1 MKRLFLVVA
10 IALLAS
16 SSWAER
22 IVWDL
27 DVADTTFKTTWN
39 GASLYSYYVL
49 GSDTT
54 AITSFANAWTTS
66 YTADSSSVWGGSN
79 STWDNT
85 VIQPQA
91 RGFNTTATSGGYL
104 VVILWKDGNA
114 IYSWTDSPYMVS
126 DSGGIVYTD
135 YSYFNEEGYDTTSTS
150 GGNGGSWAKVGDTPV
165 PEPGMLAL
173 LALGVAGLALRRK
186 VA

>member
-16 SSWAER
+16 FSWANQ
-22 IVWDL
+22 IAWDL
-27 DVADTTFKTTWN
+27 AVTDTTFVTNWN

-54 AITSFANAWTTS
+54 AITSFVNAWTTS
-66 YTADSSSVWGGSN
+66 YTADGSSVWGGSN
-79 STWDNT
+79 STWDST
-85 VIQPQA
+85 VLDDPKGIKSI
-91 RGFNTTATSGGYL
+91 TATSAGYL
-104 VVILWKDGNA
+104 VVILSKGENS
-114 IYSWTDSPYMVS
+114 IYSWTDSPYIIGDQATVS
-126 DSGGIVYTD
+126 QDDLSFFD
-135 YSYFNEEGYDTTSTS
+135 ENGYDKTSTS
-150 GGNGGSWAKVGDTPV
+150 AGDGGSWEKVGGEPV